1 MVHGERGVEEPD
13 RGTEI
18 PDPIEISAH

>member
-1 MVHGERGVEEPD
+1 MVHGKRGVEEPD